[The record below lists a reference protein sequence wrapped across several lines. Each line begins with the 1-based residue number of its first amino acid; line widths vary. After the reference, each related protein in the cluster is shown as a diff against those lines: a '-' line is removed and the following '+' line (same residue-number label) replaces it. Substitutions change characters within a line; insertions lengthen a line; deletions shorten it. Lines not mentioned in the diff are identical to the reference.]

1 MMKMMKKIGYW
12 LLLLLLVLSCV
23 PELPVQPVPVDEVY
37 PEGAKATVHFSVSG
51 GCLMPATKALGEK
64 PELDSLYLAVFGSS
78 GYLKEYVKATI
89 ERKPTYVGA
98 DTIMEFSATLTLSDK
113 ERSVHFIG
121 NGPSTLDFG
130 YDTEILP
137 QLLSAGGGQAFWQM
151 KKNVLIEG
159 DKQQDGSYRPTDA
172 TNAQFANIPL
182 IRNFSKIVL
191 ENQEGSNF
199 TPDSFAVF
207 SVPAKGSVVPFHDGK
222 FVENYQDF
230 GFSELIAQYS
240 GNLPDSTDFMWDA
253 GGWDTLRVE
262 KDQAVYLYER
272 PAPAVQSTQFPPTY
286 VIVHGVY
293 YNPDDQNAEHNNKP
307 YYYKID
313 LMQDGEY
320 YPILRNFKYKIRI
333 NKILSI
339 GHTTAQAAAA
349 SAGSADVSADIT
361 TSHLSDISD
370 GEARLVVQP
379 WMSQTFNKR
388 QVNNNL
394 LHVKFFSHA
403 LSGDPEMS
411 FDAVQC
417 EIQHVD
423 GQEDIIESAS
433 IGYPVQASGTEKGWR
448 TVTFTTVEPGA
459 PGTAPRTQALRIKGT
474 YKTANNETRTLYRDV
489 LITLQPLQQF
499 QLIVESPD
507 DTGTGVPRDT
517 AQAVQLK
524 IGIPTGLAQSM
535 FPLNLT
541 IEPEDMSLTPDNQ
554 VSNNNLPVS
563 AGTSI
568 SDHADY
574 AGKRAFQF
582 IRTLTYDEY
591 LALPQSLDLDGEPI
605 RTVTCHFKTTRK
617 DNATTIWVAND
628 YFSKARVAYANEPAA
643 QRRFFYVE
651 AREDNIN
658 KAVVKLSYSTGKLE
672 YQKNSDGW
680 SSYTSNSE
688 LRLKPGDRVY
698 FRGNIK
704 DWSGAGKFLVEDGY
718 VNLGGNIASLFRDNF
733 TEDDLPAEDWG
744 ADQTGWKFQSFFE
757 EEPYL
762 VDASQLILPM
772 STMVSSGYLSM
783 FKGCTGL
790 TAAPAL
796 PATSL
801 ASNCYQSM
809 FENCIALTSAPALPA
824 TALATYCYES
834 MFRGC
839 TALQTAPSLR
849 AETLV
854 GNCYANMFNGCTHLK
869 EITMIGKGTIPN
881 TSLAGW
887 VTSVASTGDFY
898 GHVTMTLPEGVNG
911 IPTGWVDRKDF
922 YVEAVEGGTLS
933 YDGSGLAYSR
943 NWEDWTSDGIFS
955 ITVAAGD
962 IVRFRGV
969 RNGGTISSTGQFN
982 VAGNI
987 LSLAS
992 EDYTSVTTGT
1002 FVGIFK
1008 NAENLVSAANLVLPT
1023 TLQANCFK
1031 AMFSGCTSLT
1041 TPPTLSATT
1050 LAANCYEAMFQN
1062 CTSLTSSPTL
1072 PAETLVDNCY
1082 KQMFSGCTKLN
1093 YVVLS
1098 ATGNITANNY
1108 TDNWLENVAG
1118 SGFML
1123 KSRDLVLSIGDNS
1136 GVPTGWNPEAPF
1148 FIEAKAATCK
1158 VKINKVDVRY
1168 NIDGSGWN
1176 DYTQNDEV
1184 SLSQGQK
1191 MFIQATIN
1199 DWSDKPVT
1207 VTGNFAIGGCLASL
1221 VKGNYTTTD
1230 EAIGATDWK
1239 FTEFMS
1245 GKTNLVDASYLDL
1258 PMLTVGNYGY
1268 KNFFNGC
1275 SNLVTPP
1282 ASLPA
1287 TKLGQEAYSQMF
1299 YGCSKLASI
1308 PSFPSTSVTWSGKD
1322 VCVKMFFRCNAL
1334 TTLTGQLFSG
1344 TMTMGQGCFMDMF
1357 SECANLATVP
1367 SDYLPATTLAVDCY
1381 RGMFQSTALTRAPD
1395 LLVEDIANCGNCY
1408 RYMFYNC
1415 ANLTYIKC
1423 LARNPWP
1430 TPNPVPNTSAPYTQ
1444 NWVQKVTKNDQN
1456 RIFVRND
1463 EMITDWPTS
1472 DHGIPSGWTV
1482 KKASE
1487 E

>member
-1 MMKMMKKIGYW
+1 MRKIGYW
-12 LLLLLLVLSCV
+12 IGLVFLVLSCV
-23 PELPVQPVPVDEVY
+23 PELPVQPVPVDEPY
-37 PEGAKATVHFSVSG
+37 PEGATVTVRFSVTG
-51 GCLMPATKALGEK
+51 GGSMPGTKALGEN

-89 ERKPTYVGA
+89 DHKPTYLDA
-98 DTIMEFSATLTLSDK
+98 DTMLRFHATLTLSDK

-130 YDTEILP
+130 YDTDILP
-137 QLLSAGGGQAFWQM
+137 QLLSAGGGQSFWQM

-159 DKQQDGSYRPTDA
+159 VKQQDGSYLPTDA
-172 TNAQFANIPL
+172 TNAQFAGIPL

-191 ENQEGSNF
+191 VNEEDSNF

-230 GFSELIAQYS
+230 GFSELAQQYP

-262 KDQAVYLYER
+262 KGQAVYLYER
-272 PAPAVQSTQFPPTY
+272 PVPTDQIPPTY
-286 VIVHGVY
+286 VIIHGI
-293 YNPDDQNAEHNNKP
+293 YNNPEDQNSEHNNKP

-320 YPILRNFKYKIRI
+320 YPILRNFKYQIKI

-339 GHTTAQAAAA
+339 GHTSPQAAAA

-394 LHVKFFSHA
+394 LHVKFFSRA
-403 LSGDPEMS
+403 LSSDPDMS
-411 FDAVQC
+411 FDAVKC
-417 EIQHVD
+417 EIRPVD
-423 GQEDIIESAS
+423 GQDDIIESAS

-448 TVTFTTVEPGA
+448 TVTFTTAEPGV
-459 PGTAPRTQALRIKGT
+459 PGTAPRTQALRIIGT
-474 YKTANNETRTLYRDV
+474 YKTANDEVRTLYRDV

-499 QLIVESPD
+499 QLSVESPD
-507 DTGTGVPRDT
+507 DTGAGVPRDT
-517 AQAVQLK
+517 AKTVRLV
-524 IGIPTGLAQSM
+524 IGIPTGLAESM
-535 FPLNLT
+535 FPLSLT

-718 VNLGGNIASLFRDNF
+718 VNVGGNIASLFRDNF

-887 VTSVASTGDFY
+887 VTGVAPTGDFY
-898 GHVTMTLPEGVNG
+898 AYVNSTLAVGNNG
-911 IPTGWVDRKDF
+911 IPTGWVNRKDF
-922 YVEAVEGGTLS
+922 YVEAVEAGTVKF
-933 YDGSGLAYSR
+933 DGTGLEYSK
-943 NWEDWTSDGIFS
+943 NWEDWTSEGINS
-955 ITVAAGD
+955 ISVAAGD

-969 RNGGTISSTGQFN
+969 RSGGTISSTGNFN

-987 LSLAS
+987 LSLAA
-992 EDYTSVTTGT
+992 EDYTSVTTGS

-1008 NAENLVSAANLVLPT
+1008 DAEKLVSAGDLVLPT

-1031 AMFSGCTSLT
+1031 EMFSGCSSLT

-1050 LAANCYEAMFQN
+1050 LAANCYESMFSGCTSLTSAPALPATELAANCYEAMFQN
-1062 CTSLTSSPTL
+1062 CTTLDATPTLPARTLAQECYKSMFAGCTNLTVSPQL
-1072 PAETLVDNCY
+1072 PAETLVDGCY
-1082 KQMFSGCTKLN
+1082 
-1093 YVVLS
+1093 
-1098 ATGNITANNY
+1098 
-1108 TDNWLENVAG
+1108 DN
-1118 SGFML
+1118 M
-1123 KSRDLVLSIGDNS
+1123 
-1136 GVPTGWNPEAPF
+1136 
-1148 FIEAKAATCK
+1148 
-1158 VKINKVDVRY
+1158 
-1168 NIDGSGWN
+1168 
-1176 DYTQNDEV
+1176 
-1184 SLSQGQK
+1184 
-1191 MFIQATIN
+1191 
-1199 DWSDKPVT
+1199 
-1207 VTGNFAIGGCLASL
+1207 
-1221 VKGNYTTTD
+1221 
-1230 EAIGATDWK
+1230 
-1239 FTEFMS
+1239 
-1245 GKTNLVDASYLDL
+1245 
-1258 PMLTVGNYGY
+1258 
-1268 KNFFNGC
+1268 FNGC
-1275 SNLVTPP
+1275 SNLAKVYCSATTNLGNGFTTNWLADVAASGLFVKNEAATTWPQPSPNGIPDGWTIPWSGFKIRAITNTTITFNYNYSNSGIEYSLNEGKDWTPYTAAFDLSAGQAACIRGTRINYKNDGGDQYGTPSSNPIFTANTLCYISGNIMTLLSDEHNLSESAFQGAFSKGATAVTYIDIDPD
-1282 ASLPA
+1282 SDLILPV
-1287 TKLGQEAYSQMF
+1287 T
-1299 YGCSKLASI
+1299 KLASKCYMQM
-1308 PSFPSTSVTWSGKD
+1308 FRNCTSLTRAPVFRAEEVNYRSCYNMFRGCSGLLS
-1322 VCVKMFFRCNAL
+1322 AE
-1334 TTLTGQLFSG
+1334 GI
-1344 TMTMGQGCFMDMF
+1344 
-1357 SECANLATVP
+1357 E
-1367 SDYLPATTLAVDCY
+1367 LPATTLAVDCY
-1381 RGMFQSTALTRAPD
+1381 RELFRDCKKLASAAPALPAPK
-1395 LLVEDIANCGNCY
+1395 LVQECY
-1408 RYMFYNC
+1408 RQMF
-1415 ANLTYIKC
+1415 ANTQITSLIC
-1423 LARNPWP
+1423 LATDISAKDCTNNWMSGV
-1430 TPNPVPNTSAPYTQ
+1430 TNNNTRTFIKAQTMSVGQTGGWTRDASGILS
-1444 NWVQKVTKNDQN
+1444 NWVVTDYTGQ
-1456 RIFVRND
+1456 
-1463 EMITDWPTS
+1463 
-1472 DHGIPSGWTV
+1472 
-1482 KKASE
+1482 
-1487 E
+1487 

>member
-1 MMKMMKKIGYW
+1 MRKIGYW
-12 LLLLLLVLSCV
+12 IGLVFLVLSCV
-23 PELPVQPVPVDEVY
+23 PELPVQPVPVDEPY
-37 PEGAKATVHFSVSG
+37 PEGATVTVRFSVTG
-51 GCLMPATKALGEK
+51 GGSMPGTKALGEN

-89 ERKPTYVGA
+89 DHKPTYLDA
-98 DTIMEFSATLTLSDK
+98 DTMLRFHATLTLSDK

-130 YDTEILP
+130 YDTDILP
-137 QLLSAGGGQAFWQM
+137 QLLSAGGGQSFWQM

-159 DKQQDGSYRPTDA
+159 VKQQDGSYLPTDA
-172 TNAQFANIPL
+172 TNAQFAGIPL

-191 ENQEGSNF
+191 VNEEDSNF

-230 GFSELIAQYS
+230 GFSELAQQYP

-262 KDQAVYLYER
+262 KGQAVYLYER
-272 PAPAVQSTQFPPTY
+272 PVPTDQIPPTY
-286 VIVHGVY
+286 VIIHGI
-293 YNPDDQNAEHNNKP
+293 YNNPEDQNSEHNNKP

-320 YPILRNFKYKIRI
+320 YPILRNFKYQIKI

-339 GHTTAQAAAA
+339 GHTSPQAAAA

-423 GQEDIIESAS
+423 GQEDIIESVS
-433 IGYPVQASGTEKGWR
+433 RGYPVQASGTEKGWR

-459 PGTAPRTQALRIKGT
+459 PGTAPRTQALRIIGT
-474 YKTANNETRTLYRDV
+474 YKTANDEVRTLYRDV

-499 QLIVESPD
+499 QLSVESPD
-507 DTGTGVPRDT
+507 DTGAGVPRDT
-517 AQAVQLK
+517 AKTVRLV
-524 IGIPTGLAQSM
+524 IGIPTGLAESM
-535 FPLNLT
+535 FPLSLT

-718 VNLGGNIASLFRDNF
+718 VNVGGNIASLFRDNF

-824 TALATYCYES
+824 TALASNCYES
-834 MFRGC
+834 MFQGC
-839 TALQTAPSLR
+839 TALTTAPKLL

-854 GNCYANMFNGCTHLK
+854 SNCYKNMFNGCSSLN
-869 EITMIGKGTIPN
+869 EITMIARGTNISSYL
-881 TSLAGW
+881 TGW
-887 VTSVASTGDFY
+887 VTGVAPTGDFY
-898 GHVTMTLPEGVNG
+898 AYVNSTLAVGNNG
-911 IPTGWVDRKDF
+911 IPTGWVNRKDF
-922 YVEAVEGGTLS
+922 YVEAVEAGTVKF
-933 YDGSGLAYSR
+933 DGTGLEYSK
-943 NWEDWTSDGIFS
+943 NWEDWTSEGINS
-955 ITVAAGD
+955 ISVAAGD

-969 RNGGTISSTGQFN
+969 RSGGTISSTGNFN

-987 LSLAS
+987 LSLAA
-992 EDYTSVTTGT
+992 EDYTSVTTGS

-1008 NAENLVSAANLVLPT
+1008 DAEKLVSAADLVLPT
-1023 TLQANCFK
+1023 TLQANCFNE
-1031 AMFSGCTSLT
+1031 MFSGCTSLT

-1050 LAANCYEAMFQN
+1050 LAANCYESMFSG
-1062 CTSLTSSPTL
+1062 CTSLTSAPAL
-1072 PAETLVDNCY
+1072 PATDLAANCYEAMFQGCTALTSSPQLPARTLVANCY
-1082 KQMFSGCTKLN
+1082 
-1093 YVVLS
+1093 
-1098 ATGNITANNY
+1098 
-1108 TDNWLENVAG
+1108 DN
-1118 SGFML
+1118 M
-1123 KSRDLVLSIGDNS
+1123 
-1136 GVPTGWNPEAPF
+1136 
-1148 FIEAKAATCK
+1148 
-1158 VKINKVDVRY
+1158 
-1168 NIDGSGWN
+1168 
-1176 DYTQNDEV
+1176 
-1184 SLSQGQK
+1184 
-1191 MFIQATIN
+1191 
-1199 DWSDKPVT
+1199 
-1207 VTGNFAIGGCLASL
+1207 
-1221 VKGNYTTTD
+1221 
-1230 EAIGATDWK
+1230 
-1239 FTEFMS
+1239 
-1245 GKTNLVDASYLDL
+1245 
-1258 PMLTVGNYGY
+1258 
-1268 KNFFNGC
+1268 FNGC
-1275 SNLVTPP
+1275 SNLAEVNCSAKTNLGDGYTTNWMASVKPTGTFVKGVGAEDWETSDSGIPTGWTVITTSPFYVKAVTACTVKLKDKNSVATIYTSSDGVSWTLYALNSAISLSAGQTVYFQADQKDWEKGFTCTGGDFEVGGNI
-1282 ASLPA
+1282 ASLIVGDEFVSKGAAQKGFNFVNFFSNTNLTNASHLVLPMLDMTSNGTYKSMFQNCVKLTGAPLVLPA
-1287 TKLGQEAYSQMF
+1287 TKLRNECYRNMF
-1299 YGCSKLASI
+1299 KGC
-1308 PSFPSTSVTWSGKD
+1308 
-1322 VCVKMFFRCNAL
+1322 
-1334 TTLTGQLFSG
+1334 TLLEIAP
-1344 TMTMGQGCFMDMF
+1344 D
-1357 SECANLATVP
+1357 
-1367 SDYLPATTLAVDCY
+1367 LPATTL
-1381 RGMFQSTALTRAPD
+1381 
-1395 LLVEDIANCGNCY
+1395 
-1408 RYMFYNC
+1408 
-1415 ANLTYIKC
+1415 
-1423 LARNPWP
+1423 
-1430 TPNPVPNTSAPYTQ
+1430 
-1444 NWVQKVTKNDQN
+1444 VTKCYQEMFTDCTHLRQ
-1456 RIFVRND
+1456 VKMMATSQYD
-1463 EMITDWPTS
+1463 ESCFWKSGEYGWLNNAGTEATGTKVFYYNSANSYISNYPES
-1472 DHGIPSGWTV
+1472 GRGIPAGWTRTAV
-1482 KKASE
+1482 NP
-1487 E
+1487 

>member
-1 MMKMMKKIGYW
+1 MRKIGYW
-12 LLLLLLVLSCV
+12 IGLVFLVLSCV
-23 PELPVQPVPVDEVY
+23 PELPVQPVPVDEPY
-37 PEGAKATVHFSVSG
+37 PEGATVTVRFSVTG
-51 GCLMPATKALGEK
+51 GGSMPGTKALGEN

-89 ERKPTYVGA
+89 DHKPTYLDA
-98 DTIMEFSATLTLSDK
+98 DTMLRFHATLTLSDK

-130 YDTEILP
+130 YDTDILP
-137 QLLSAGGGQAFWQM
+137 QLLSAGGGQSFWQM

-159 DKQQDGSYRPTDA
+159 VKQQDGSYLPTDA
-172 TNAQFANIPL
+172 TNAQFTGIPL

-191 ENQEGSNF
+191 VNEEDSNF

-230 GFSELIAQYS
+230 GFSELAQQYP

-253 GGWDTLRVE
+253 DGWDTLRVE
-262 KDQAVYLYER
+262 KGQAVYLYER
-272 PAPAVQSTQFPPTY
+272 PVPTDQIPPTY
-286 VIVHGVY
+286 VIIHGI
-293 YNPDDQNAEHNNKP
+293 YNNPEDQNSEHNNKP

-320 YPILRNFKYKIRI
+320 YPILRNFKYQIKI

-339 GHTTAQAAAA
+339 GHTSPQAAAA

-394 LHVKFFSHA
+394 LHVKFFSRA

-411 FDAVQC
+411 FDAVKC
-417 EIQHVD
+417 EIRPVD
-423 GQEDIIESAS
+423 GQDDIIESAS

-448 TVTFTTVEPGA
+448 TVTFTTAEPGV
-459 PGTAPRTQALRIKGT
+459 PGTAPRTQALRIIGT
-474 YKTANNETRTLYRDV
+474 YKTANDEVRTLYRDV

-499 QLIVESPD
+499 QLSVESPD
-507 DTGTGVPRDT
+507 DTGAGVPRDT
-517 AQAVQLK
+517 AKTVRLV
-524 IGIPTGLAQSM
+524 IGIPTGLAESM
-535 FPLNLT
+535 FPLSLT

-718 VNLGGNIASLFRDNF
+718 VNVGGNIASLFRDNF

-854 GNCYANMFNGCTHLK
+854 GNCYANMFNGCSSLN
-869 EITMIGKGTIPN
+869 EITMTARGTNISPYL
-881 TSLAGW
+881 TGW
-887 VTSVASTGDFY
+887 VTGVAPTGDFY
-898 GHVTMTLPEGVNG
+898 AYVNSTLAVGNNG
-911 IPTGWVDRKDF
+911 IPTGWVNRKDF
-922 YVEAVEGGTLS
+922 YVEAVEAGTVKF
-933 YDGSGLAYSR
+933 DGTGLEYSK
-943 NWEDWTSDGIFS
+943 NWEDWTSEGINS
-955 ITVAAGD
+955 ISVAAGD

-969 RNGGTISSTGQFN
+969 RSGGTISSTGNFN

-987 LSLAS
+987 LSLAA
-992 EDYTSVTTGT
+992 EDYTSVTTGS

-1008 NAENLVSAANLVLPT
+1008 DAEKLVSAADLVLPT
-1023 TLQANCFK
+1023 TLQANCFNE
-1031 AMFSGCTSLT
+1031 MFSGCTSLT

-1050 LAANCYEAMFQN
+1050 LAANCYESMFSGCTYLTSAPALPATDLAANCYEAMFQG
-1062 CTSLTSSPTL
+1062 CTALDATPTLPSRTLAQECYKSMFAGCTNLTVSPQL
-1072 PAETLVDNCY
+1072 PAETLVDGCY
-1082 KQMFSGCTKLN
+1082 
-1093 YVVLS
+1093 
-1098 ATGNITANNY
+1098 
-1108 TDNWLENVAG
+1108 DN
-1118 SGFML
+1118 M
-1123 KSRDLVLSIGDNS
+1123 
-1136 GVPTGWNPEAPF
+1136 
-1148 FIEAKAATCK
+1148 
-1158 VKINKVDVRY
+1158 
-1168 NIDGSGWN
+1168 
-1176 DYTQNDEV
+1176 
-1184 SLSQGQK
+1184 
-1191 MFIQATIN
+1191 
-1199 DWSDKPVT
+1199 
-1207 VTGNFAIGGCLASL
+1207 
-1221 VKGNYTTTD
+1221 
-1230 EAIGATDWK
+1230 
-1239 FTEFMS
+1239 
-1245 GKTNLVDASYLDL
+1245 
-1258 PMLTVGNYGY
+1258 
-1268 KNFFNGC
+1268 FNGC
-1275 SNLVTPP
+1275 SNLAKVYCSATTNLGNGFTTNWLADVAASGLFVKNEAATTWPQPSPNGIPDGWTIPWSGFKIRAITNTTITFNYNYSNSGIEYSLNEGKDWTPYTAAFDLSAGQVACIRGTRTNYKNDSGDQYGTPSSNPIFTANALCYISGNIMTLLKDENNLSESAFQGAFSKGKTELTNIDIDPESPLILPVTTL
-1282 ASLPA
+1282 SR
-1287 TKLGQEAYSQMF
+1287 KCYMQMF
-1299 YGCSKLASI
+1299 RNC
-1308 PSFPSTSVTWSGKD
+1308 TS
-1322 VCVKMFFRCNAL
+1322 
-1334 TTLTGQLFSG
+1334 
-1344 TMTMGQGCFMDMF
+1344 
-1357 SECANLATVP
+1357 
-1367 SDYLPATTLAVDCY
+1367 
-1381 RGMFQSTALTRAPD
+1381 LTRAPVFRAEVVNYRSCYNMFRD
-1395 LLVEDIANCGNCY
+1395 CIGLTSAKGIELPAMTLAIDCY
-1408 RYMFYNC
+1408 RELFRGCTSLASAAPKLPAPTLVKECYRQMFSSTKITS
-1415 ANLTYIKC
+1415 LVC
-1423 LARNPWP
+1423 LA
-1430 TPNPVPNTSAPYTQ
+1430 TDISAENCT
-1444 NWVQKVTKNDQN
+1444 NEWMSGVTNNNSRTFYKASSMSVGDGGWS
-1456 RIFVRND
+1456 RD
-1463 EMITDWPTS
+1463 S
-1472 DHGIPSGWTV
+1472 HGIPSSWKVENYSGQ
-1482 KKASE
+1482 
-1487 E
+1487 

>member
-23 PELPVQPVPVDEVY
+23 PELPVQPVPVDEGY

-51 GCLMPATKALGEK
+51 GSLMPATKTLGEK

-230 GFSELIAQYS
+230 GFSELIAQYP

-293 YNPDDQNAEHNNKP
+293 DNPDDQNAEHNNKP

-411 FDAVQC
+411 FDAVTC
-417 EIQHVD
+417 EIRHVD
-423 GQEDIIESAS
+423 GQDDIIESAS

-459 PGTAPRTQALRIKGT
+459 PGTPPRTQALRIKGT
-474 YKTANNETRTLYRDV
+474 YENGSLYRDV

-499 QLIVESPD
+499 QLSVVSPD
-507 DTGTGVPRDT
+507 DTGQGVPRDT
-517 AQAVQLK
+517 AKAVQLN
-524 IGIPTGLAQSM
+524 IGIPTGLAESM

-568 SDHADY
+568 SDHAEY

-582 IRTLTYDEY
+582 IRMLTYDEY
-591 LALPQSLDLDGEPI
+591 MALPPSLDLDGEPI
-605 RTVTCHFKTTRK
+605 RILTCYFKTTRK

-628 YFSKARVAYANEPAA
+628 YFSKARVAYANVPATV
-643 QRRFFYVE
+643 RNYFYVE

-658 KAVVKLSYSTGKLE
+658 KAVLRLSYTSGKLE

-680 SSYTSNSE
+680 STYTSNSE
-688 LRLKPGDRVY
+688 LRLKNGDRVY

-718 VNLGGNIASLFRDNF
+718 VNVGGNIASLFRDNF
-733 TEDDLPAEDWG
+733 TEDDLPDGWG
-744 ADQTGWKFQSFFE
+744 SDQTGWKFQSFFE

-772 STMVSSGYLSM
+772 STMVSSGYKSM
-783 FKGCTGL
+783 FKGCTRL

-796 PATSL
+796 PATTL
-801 ASNCYQSM
+801 ADNCYQSM
-809 FENCIALTSAPALPA
+809 FENCIALTKAPKL
-824 TALATYCYES
+824 L
-834 MFRGC
+834 
-839 TALQTAPSLR
+839 

-854 GNCYANMFNGCTHLK
+854 GSCYANMFYGCTSLN
-869 EITMIGKGTIPN
+869 EITMIARTIPN
-881 TSLAGW
+881 NSLTGW
-887 VTSVASTGDFY
+887 VTNVAAAGDFY
-898 GHVTMTLPEGVNG
+898 HHVKTTALQTGVNG
-911 IPTGWVDRKDF
+911 IPIGWVDRNEF

-933 YDGSGLAYSR
+933 FSGSGLQYSK
-943 NWEDWTSDGIFS
+943 NWEDWTSDGITS
-955 ITVAAGD
+955 ITLAAGD

-987 LSLAS
+987 LSLAA
-992 EDYTSVTTGT
+992 EDYTSVTTDT

-1008 NAENLVSAANLVLPT
+1008 NAENLVSASDLVLPT
-1023 TLQANCFK
+1023 TLQPSCFK
-1031 AMFSGCTSLT
+1031 EMFSGCTSLT
-1041 TPPTLSATT
+1041 AAPALSATT
-1050 LAANCYEAMFQN
+1050 LAANCYQSMFAG
-1062 CTSLTSSPTL
+1062 CTSLTAAPQL
-1072 PAETLVDNCY
+1072 PAETLVENCY
-1082 KQMFSGCTKLN
+1082 VEMFRGCSLLEKVDCSAKTPLDAG
-1093 YVVLS
+1093 YTTDWLASVA
-1098 ATGNITANNY
+1098 ATGSFIKNKGASWQVDSPSGIPVGWTVSTGDYFKIRATSTTTITFNYNYENDGIEYSLDEGVNWEHYVSPFQMTKGQVAWIRGNRANYKN
-1108 TDNWLENVAG
+1108 E
-1118 SGFML
+1118 
-1123 KSRDLVLSIGDNS
+1123 KQGDQWWT
-1136 GVPTGWNPEAPF
+1136 P
-1148 FIEAKAATCK
+1148 
-1158 VKINKVDVRY
+1158 D
-1168 NIDGSGWN
+1168 
-1176 DYTQNDEV
+1176 
-1184 SLSQGQK
+1184 
-1191 MFIQATIN
+1191 
-1199 DWSDKPVT
+1199 DKPIFRASSKVYISGNVMSLLADKDHLSVSAFQGAFSRGGTTAVT
-1207 VTGNFAIGGCLASL
+1207 YI
-1221 VKGNYTTTD
+1221 D
-1230 EAIGATDWK
+1230 IDP
-1239 FTEFMS
+1239 
-1245 GKTNLVDASYLDL
+1245 DADL
-1258 PMLTVGNYGY
+1258 
-1268 KNFFNGC
+1268 
-1275 SNLVTPP
+1275 
-1282 ASLPA
+1282 
-1287 TKLGQEAYSQMF
+1287 
-1299 YGCSKLASI
+1299 I
-1308 PSFPSTSVTWSGKD
+1308 
-1322 VCVKMFFRCNAL
+1322 
-1334 TTLTGQLFSG
+1334 
-1344 TMTMGQGCFMDMF
+1344 
-1357 SECANLATVP
+1357 
-1367 SDYLPATTLAVDCY
+1367 LPATTLADQCYMQMFRNCTSLTKSPVFTVEEVGIKCCYNMFRQCSMLENVSGISLPAMTLAEDCY
-1381 RGMFQSTALTRAPD
+1381 REMFRQCTKLTSVSTALLPATTLAPQCYQQMFNGCTALTQAPALPAMNLATSCYQAMFSACTSLEQAPD
-1395 LLVEDIANCGNCY
+1395 LPATALTTSCY
-1408 RYMFYNC
+1408 RDMFNGC
-1415 ANLTYIKC
+1415 TKLSSLRC
-1423 LARNPWP
+1423 LAETGIN
-1430 TPNPVPNTSAPYTQ
+1430 
-1444 NWVQKVTKNDQN
+1444 KNN
-1456 RIFVRND
+1456 ST
-1463 EMITDWPTS
+1463 TDWMKSANSTGTFYKKQDVTWPEGNS
-1472 DHGIPSGWTV
+1472 GILSGWTV
-1482 KKASE
+1482 QSVNP
-1487 E
+1487 

>member
-23 PELPVQPVPVDEVY
+23 PELPVQPVPVDEGY
-37 PEGAKATVHFSVSG
+37 PEGAKATVHFSVTG
-51 GCLMPATKALGEK
+51 GGSMPGTKALGEN

-89 ERKPTYVGA
+89 DHKPTYLDA
-98 DTIMEFSATLTLSDK
+98 DTMLRFHATLTLSDK

-130 YDTEILP
+130 YDTDILP
-137 QLLSAGGGQAFWQM
+137 QLLSAGGGQSFWQM

-159 DKQQDGSYRPTDA
+159 VKQQDGSYLPTDA
-172 TNAQFANIPL
+172 TNAQFTGIPL

-191 ENQEGSNF
+191 VNEEDSNF

-230 GFSELIAQYS
+230 GFTELAQQYP

-262 KDQAVYLYER
+262 KGQAVYLYER
-272 PAPAVQSTQFPPTY
+272 PVPTDQIPPTY
-286 VIVHGVY
+286 VIIHGI
-293 YNPDDQNAEHNNKP
+293 YNNPEDQNSEHNNKP

-320 YPILRNFKYKIRI
+320 YPILRNFKYQIKI

-339 GHTTAQAAAA
+339 GHTSPQAAAA

-394 LHVKFFSHA
+394 LHVKFFSRA

-718 VNLGGNIASLFRDNF
+718 VNVGGNIASLFRDNF

-809 FENCIALTSAPALPA
+809 FENCIALTEAPALPA
-824 TALATYCYES
+824 TTLSANCYQS
-834 MFRGC
+834 MFQGC
-839 TALQTAPSLR
+839 RQLTASPVLR
-849 AETLV
+849 ADVLV
-854 GNCYANMFNGCTHLK
+854 GSCYYQMFSGCSSLDTLTMTATSISASNCLK
-869 EITMIGKGTIPN
+869 E
-881 TSLAGW
+881 W
-887 VTSVASTGDFY
+887 VSGVAATGDFY
-898 GHVTMTLPEGVNG
+898 GHVKATIPVGVNG
-911 IPTGWVDRKDF
+911 IPTGWLKRNEF
-922 YVEAVEGGTLS
+922 YVEAVEDGTVS
-933 YDGSGLAYSR
+933 FSGTGLQYSK
-943 NWEDWTSDGIFS
+943 NWEEWTSDGISS

-969 RNGGTISSTGQFN
+969 RSDGTISSTGNFN

-987 LSLAS
+987 LSLAA
-992 EDYTSVTTGT
+992 ENYPSVTTGSFT
-1002 FVGIFK
+1002 GIFK
-1008 NAENLVSAANLVLPT
+1008 DATKLVSAGDLVLPT

-1031 AMFSGCTSLT
+1031 EMFSGCSSLT
-1041 TPPTLSATT
+1041 TPPALKATT
-1050 LAANCYEAMFQN
+1050 LAESCYESMFSS
-1062 CTSLTSSPTL
+1062 CSSLRSSPNL

-1082 KQMFSGCTKLN
+1082 KQMFSGCTQLN
-1093 YVVLS
+1093 FVILS
-1098 ATGNITANNY
+1098 ATGDITENNY
-1108 TDNWLENVAG
+1108 TYNWLENVAG

-1123 KSRDLVLSIGDNS
+1123 KSRDLVLNISDNS
-1136 GVPTGWNPEAPF
+1136 GVPPGWSPEAPF
-1148 FIEAKAATCK
+1148 FVEARAATCK
-1158 VKINKVDVRY
+1158 VKINKADVRY
-1168 NIDGSGWN
+1168 NIDGSGWY
-1176 DYTQNDEV
+1176 DYTQNAEV

-1199 DWSDKPVT
+1199 DWSGKPVT
-1207 VTGNFAIGGCLASL
+1207 ITGNFAIGGSLASL
-1221 VKGNYTTTD
+1221 VKGNYTTTA
-1230 EAIGATDWK
+1230 EATGATGWK

-1245 GKTNLVDASYLDL
+1245 GKTNLVDASLLDL
-1258 PMLTVGNYGY
+1258 PMATVGDSGY
-1268 KNFFNGC
+1268 KSFFNGC
-1275 SNLVTPP
+1275 
-1282 ASLPA
+1282 
-1287 TKLGQEAYSQMF
+1287 TKLVDGPVMIAATNYNKEACYQMF
-1299 YGCSKLASI
+1299 YGCISLKAI
-1308 PSFPSTSVTWSGKD
+1308 PSFPSTVTLSGTSIFYQMFQSCTSLSSLTEPLFNKD
-1322 VCVKMFFRCNAL
+1322 VPLAK
-1334 TTLTGQLFSG
+1334 
-1344 TMTMGQGCFMDMF
+1344 GCFQDMF
-1357 SECANLATVP
+1357 AHCTSISTIC
-1367 SDYLPATTLAVDCY
+1367 DGFLPATTLVEDCY
-1381 RGMFQSTALTRAPD
+1381 RGMFQHNTSLERAPF
-1395 LLVEDIANCGNCY
+1395 LLAPTLVTNCY
-1408 RYMFYNC
+1408 RYMFYGC
-1415 ANLTYIKC
+1415 TSLSYIKC
-1423 LARNPWP
+1423 LGANL
-1430 TPNPVPNTSAPYTQ
+1430 NNNDSYTQ
-1444 NWVQKVTKNDQN
+1444 NFTTGVSSSGTFVKKAGVTKWLTGNN
-1456 RIFVRND
+1456 
-1463 EMITDWPTS
+1463 
-1472 DHGIPSGWTV
+1472 GIPSGWTV
-1482 KKASE
+1482 TE